1 MRLADR
7 SGDPAKQRA
16 RRKAPGAEKNT
27 AHSLQSFQGS
37 LPLPPDDLASGTFEL
52 PEACRTRTCKW
63 SKHAAVCIPTRR
75 LASDEG
81 TRPFRFY
88 RIGHQRS
95 YALACHYR
103 PVRGPRGDLFGVRLE
118 APPQGLRK
126 ARAWQRVAARPTRLD
141 LKEAFEYASRS
152 FLNAVVLCCDLRCK
166 IKQN

>member
-1 MRLADR
+1 M
-7 SGDPAKQRA
+7 
-16 RRKAPGAEKNT
+16 
-27 AHSLQSFQGS
+27 
-37 LPLPPDDLASGTFEL
+37 

-63 SKHAAVCIPTRR
+63 SKHAAVCIPTFR
-75 LASDEG
+75 LASEEG

-88 RIGHQRS
+88 RLGHQRS
-95 YALACHYR
+95 HALACHYR
-103 PVRGPRGDLFGVRLE
+103 PCEDQEEICFGVRPE

-152 FLNAVVLCCDLRCK
+152 FLNAVALCCDLRCK

>member
-1 MRLADR
+1 MVET
-7 SGDPAKQRA
+7 P
-16 RRKAPGAEKNT
+16 
-27 AHSLQSFQGS
+27 
-37 LPLPPDDLASGTFEL
+37 
-52 PEACRTRTCKW
+52 
-63 SKHAAVCIPTRR
+63 AVCIPTFR
-75 LASDEG
+75 LASEEG

-103 PVRGPRGDLFGVRLE
+103 PCGDQEEICLVSGWKRPRR
-118 APPQGLRK
+118 ALRK